1 MLNAAGWHSGHSVIE
16 ESVSNVNEQLEERLR
31 FETLIADLS
40 SRFVA
45 VPADRVDREIE
56 DAQRAICECLR
67 IEHSSLWQASESDP
81 YVSVLTHLY
90 RDQDLLPAPER
101 MTATEF
107 FPWAWR
113 KLTAGEIVCVPN
125 TSDCPSEA
133 ARDMET
139 WQHFGIK
146 STLGIPLSA
155 GGSAVFGVLSFDGTS
170 RERDWPLAQQRRLQ
184 LIAQVFAN
192 ALDRKHAEQK
202 LQESEARLSL
212 AAKSAN
218 AGLWTLEP
226 KTGQIW
232 STEKAFELFGLDPSE
247 ELNLDRVLSLV
258 HTEDREMLVQ
268 SIFNAMQTGEDT
280 FVEYRILRPD
290 KSARWIASRGRRQNG
305 SEGEPDRLMGVSI
318 DVTESKQVEL
328 ELVRLRERLQAES
341 DYLKEEIQ
349 VRGRFDEIV
358 GQSEELKKVFT
369 SIERVAPT
377 DSVVLITGE
386 TGTGKELVA
395 RAIHNLSRRKH
406 RVMVKVDC
414 ASLPASLIENELFG
428 REKGAYTGALTKQ
441 MGRFE
446 LANGSTLFLDE
457 VGELP
462 LELQAKLLRVVQD
475 GEFERLGSSETVKV
489 NVRVIAA
496 TNRNLTECVKNGS
509 FRQDLYYRLNVFPIH
524 VPPLR
529 ERAED
534 ILLLTWAFVHEFERK
549 MGKNIESIPRKTM
562 DRLQIYSWPGNIRE
576 LRNTVEQALILSSGN
591 ELNLQIPEPQ
601 EAALLPDLKNMEYT
615 HILSVLEKTGW
626 RVKGSGG
633 AAELLGINPN
643 TLYTM
648 MQRLGI
654 PSRREKYGAQN

>member
-1 MLNAAGWHSGHSVIE
+1 VIE
-16 ESVSNVNEQLEERLR
+16 DSASNVNEQLEERLR

-40 SRFVA
+40 SRFVN

-56 DAQRAICECLR
+56 DAQRAICECLG

-81 YVSVLTHLY
+81 HESVLTHLY
-90 RDQDLLPAPER
+90 RDPDLRPAPER
-101 MTATEF
+101 MASTEF

-113 KLTAGEIVCVPN
+113 KLMAGEIVCVPR
-125 TSDCPSEA
+125 TADAPPES

-155 GGSAVFGVLSFDGTS
+155 GGDEVFGVLSFDATS
-170 RERDWPLAQQRRLQ
+170 LERDWPEPLQKRLQ

-202 LQESEARLSL
+202 LRESEARLSL

-232 STEKAFELFGLDPSE
+232 GTEKAFGLLGLDPIE
-247 ELNLDRVLSLV
+247 GMNLDTVLSLV
-258 HTEDREMLVQ
+258 HVEDRGRVSQ
-268 SIFNAMQTGEDT
+268 TINYAMQSGDESA
-280 FVEYRILRPD
+280 VEYRILRPD
-290 KSARWIASRGRRQNG
+290 GSERWIASRGRMQNG
-305 SEGEPDRLMGVSI
+305 RDGEPDRLMGVSI
-318 DVTESKQVEL
+318 DVTESKRVEL
-328 ELVRLRERLQAES
+328 ELVQLRERLQAES

-358 GQSEELKKVFT
+358 GQSEQLKKVFAL
-369 SIERVAPT
+369 IEQVSPT
-377 DSVVLITGE
+377 DSVILITGE

-395 RAIHNLSRRKH
+395 RAIHSLSRRKH

-414 ASLPASLIENELFG
+414 SSLPASLIENELFG
-428 REKGAYTGALTKQ
+428 REKGAYTGALARQ
-441 MGRFE
+441 VGRFE

-475 GEFERLGSSETVKV
+475 GEFERLGSPKSIRVD
-489 NVRVIAA
+489 VRIIAA
-496 TNRNLTECVKNGS
+496 TNRDLAECVKNGS

-534 ILLLTWAFVHEFERK
+534 IPLLAWAFVREFERK
-549 MGKNIESIPRKTM
+549 LGKNIESIPRKTM
-562 DRLQIYSWPGNIRE
+562 EGLQLHSWPGNIRE

-591 ELNLQIPEPQ
+591 QLNLQIPESQ
-601 EAALLPDLKNMEYT
+601 KAAFLPTLKSGEQS
-615 HILSVLEKTGW
+615 LVVAVLEKTGW
-626 RVKGSGG
+626 RVKGPGG
-633 AAELLGINPN
+633 AAELLGLNPN

-654 PSRREKYGAQN
+654 PSRRERYGITN